1 MRRRLQ
7 SANYSEVYDAVLAYM
22 RRRGFEDVDRLADKM
37 ADALAESLSGGLDAD
52 STIDRLLRL
61 NSRSFSVNH
70 ISKSQFVS
78 DVERHVRAQF
88 QRLPSQLRAPGLRET
103 VLTVLDLDDA
113 PTESTQAFRGKNHD
127 MLLRQFADWMRHRIR
142 ELGLSSTWAVSQGR
156 SDQGVDALMEVSGR
170 LTGRLGIQLEND
182 ATIKKSNFADQ
193 MARVYALYDINQ
205 VDLLL
210 VVFCGDETNGSV
222 REKVRRQVAIAAQKA
237 DRAIVTIEPTKAIS
251 ILGPY
256 LQ

>member
-1 MRRRLQ
+1 MSVRPK
-7 SANYSEVYDAVLAYM
+7 SVSWSESYDLVLAYM
-22 RRRGFEDVDRLADKM
+22 RRRRFEDVDGLADRM
-37 ADALAESLSGGLDAD
+37 AGTLAECLSAGLDAE
-52 STIDRLLRL
+52 STLDRLLGL
-61 NSRSFSVNH
+61 NSRSFSINR
-70 ISKSQFVS
+70 ISKSEFLS
-78 DVERHVRAQF
+78 DAERHVRAQF
-88 QRLPSQLRAPGLRET
+88 EKLPTRVRAPDLRET
-103 VLTVLDLDDA
+103 VLTVLDVDDA
-113 PTESTQAFRGKNHD
+113 PTESTQAFRGKSHD
-127 MLLRQFADWMRHRIR
+127 VLLRQFADWMRQRIR
-142 ELGLSSTWAVSQGR
+142 EVGLTTTWAVSQGR
-156 SDQGVDALMEVSGR
+156 SDQGVDAIIEVTGGP
-170 LTGRLGIQLEND
+170 TGRLGIQLEND
-182 ATIKKSNFADQ
+182 GTVKKHNFADQ